1 MRGTVLPSPSSAAC
15 GRHCCI
21 SRRRG
26 TSNDDRKDI
35 VRSKQ
40 RRRRFVVVSSF
51 SPSDAA
57 GILTVSGTKQRKK
70 KKKKS
75 EEIVHAKRTG
85 GGKEASFLSRSPSK
99 ERRRRKIVVVAAVG
113 ASSSSSLGG
122 GGGGDGEG
130 EEEKKKNDIGI
141 EFESISYDEN
151 FVGLT
156 KPIAFA
162 LFKHKTQAV
171 ITLGLVLLF
180 STADRTIFTLTA
192 LPIAKELQLSI
203 AQIGWIQN
211 VFLIGYMST
220 NVIGGQLATS
230 KKSGSIS
237 PANLLFL
244 ALFFWSLAVA
254 LLPTLL
260 WLKSSGG
267 AFLFGLEK
275 MLTPFV
281 ILLISRLLFGLAS
294 GVALPAAAGF
304 CGTSA
309 YFLDAERGETF
320 TTLLSMFNVGSG
332 FGMLLGGF
340 LVPAIGWKGAFF
352 AFGLGGM
359 VYAIVAHIRLRRL
372 DRFIDKVEERH
383 NNPAF
388 VDGGGDIP
396 MLSEEECAALDS
408 SFTKMTK
415 EGEAEDGEKEEGTI
429 VREERARQ
437 AFDASCEDYSNRTWL
452 MNSSLSVKLQL
463 LVVTLTHIMTN
474 IGFFTFQNWLGI
486 YMQGS
491 LGFSVSDTGAYLFL
505 PWFMTAL
512 VAYFGGKLCQKA
524 IRDYQTPPWKTRRI
538 AMTVATMIPA
548 LGCLLLAYFSLA
560 VSAIP
565 LFVAENI
572 QVLSVSIVALVVGAQ
587 AASVAGVHAYLQDY
601 AAERAGSILGVTN
614 TAGVFS
620 CLLANKLIAE
630 WVGKSVGTGFAKV
643 FFSLAFMYV
652 FCGLVWIRS
661 MKGDRLDGKKAASL
675 Y

>member
-15 GRHCCI
+15 DRHCCV

-26 TSNDDRKDI
+26 ASNDDRKDI

-70 KKKKS
+70 RKKKI

-254 LLPTLL
+254 LLPALL
-260 WLKSSGG
+260 WLKSSGA